1 MYAQLA
7 RKALGLTWPILLP
20 LAAAGV
26 LLHWGGVP
34 PGGLSTVLPRLALA
48 LAIALA
54 WRFNRSRIVFA
65 AVAVWAAGEAVL
77 TLPPGTARAAVT
89 VCLPLTLLVF
99 ALVQERGLT
108 TPIGWARW
116 AFLGVQV
123 LGVLSLRQ
131 AENAALGRWLGE
143 PVFALPWFLHPGLAK
158 PGILAFLLVL
168 LVLGWRMSTSR
179 SAIDTGLFGAL
190 VGGAFVLHTPGGD
203 AERLVYLGAVGV
215 ILLITM
221 VEASYTLAYRDELTG
236 LPGRRALNET
246 LQQLG
251 GTYTLAMADV
261 DHFKKFNDSYGHD
274 AGDQCL
280 RYVAAH
286 LAAVG
291 GGGARLPLRRRRVH
305 DPLPGED
312 RRRGART
319 PRGPAGRHRGREV
332 CDSGARPAEEATR
345 ETEEAGPHQV
355 GLRDGQSR
363 GVRARPRLGR
373 PARRPRGDG
382 EGRQAPLQEQEG
394 RPQPRHGQGLLTR
407 PPLPGMLVECARPLR
422 TLLSFRF
429 LR

>member
-291 GGGARLPLRRRRVH
+291 GGGRAFRYGGEEFTILFPGKTVDEALEHLEALRAGIADAKFAIRAQGRPKKRPEKPKKPGPIKSVSVTVSLGACER
-305 DPLPGED
+305 DP
-312 RRRGART
+312 
-319 PRGPAGRHRGREV
+319 
-332 CDSGARPAEEATR
+332 DSDD
-345 ETEEAGPHQV
+345 
-355 GLRDGQSR
+355 LRDAHA
-363 GVRARPRLGR
+363 VMEKADKRLYKSKKDGR
-373 PARRPRGDG
+373 NRVTAKG
-382 EGRQAPLQEQEG
+382 
-394 RPQPRHGQGLLTR
+394 
-407 PPLPGMLVECARPLR
+407 C
-422 TLLSFRF
+422 
-429 LR
+429 

>member
-7 RKALGLTWPILLP
+7 RKALGLTWPIVLP

-34 PGGLSTVLPRLALA
+34 AGGLSTVLPRLALA

-65 AVAVWAAGEAVL
+65 AVSVWAGGEAVL
-77 TLPPGTARAAVT
+77 ALPPGTARAAVT

-116 AFLGVQV
+116 AFVGVQV

-143 PVFALPWFLHPGLAK
+143 PLFALPWFLHPGLTK

-168 LVLGWRMSTSR
+168 FVLGWRMATSR

-190 VGGAFVLHTPGGD
+190 VGGAFVLHTPGGE
-203 AERLVYLGAVGV
+203 AERLVYLGAVGI

-291 GGGARLPLRRRRVH
+291 GGGRAFRYGGEEFTILFPGKTVDEAQEHLEALRAGIADAKFAIRAQGRPKKR
-305 DPLPGED
+305 PEKPKKPGPIKSVSVTVSL
-312 RRRGART
+312 GACERDL
-319 PRGPAGRHRGREV
+319 
-332 CDSGARPAEEATR
+332 DSDD
-345 ETEEAGPHQV
+345 
-355 GLRDGQSR
+355 LRDAHA
-363 GVRARPRLGR
+363 VMEKADKRLYKSKKDGR
-373 PARRPRGDG
+373 NRVTAKG
-382 EGRQAPLQEQEG
+382 
-394 RPQPRHGQGLLTR
+394 
-407 PPLPGMLVECARPLR
+407 C
-422 TLLSFRF
+422 
-429 LR
+429 

>member
-7 RKALGLTWPILLP
+7 RKTLGLTWPVLLP
-20 LAAAGV
+20 LVSAG
-26 LLHWGGVP
+26 LLLRWGGVP
-34 PGGLSTVLPRLALA
+34 AGTLATVLPRLALA

-77 TLPPGTARAAVT
+77 ALPAGTARAAVT
-89 VCLPLTLLVF
+89 VCLPLSLLVF
-99 ALVQERGLT
+99 GLVQERGLT

-116 AFLGVQV
+116 GFLGVQV

-131 AENAALGRWLGE
+131 ADNAALGRWLGE
-143 PVFALPWFLHPGLAK
+143 PVFALPWFLHAGLAK
-158 PGILAFLLVL
+158 PGILAFLFVL
-168 LVLGWRMSTSR
+168 GVLGWRMATSR

-190 VGGAFVLHTPGGD
+190 VGGAFVMHTPGGE

-215 ILLITM
+215 ILLLAM

-251 GTYTLAMADV
+251 GTYTLAMVDV

-291 GGGARLPLRRRRVH
+291 GGGRSFRYGGEEFTVLFPGKGVDEALEHLEALRAGIADAKFAIRAQGRPKKRPEKPKKPGPIKSVSVTVSLGACER
-305 DPLPGED
+305 DPESD
-312 RRRGART
+312 
-319 PRGPAGRHRGREV
+319 E
-332 CDSGARPAEEATR
+332 
-345 ETEEAGPHQV
+345 
-355 GLRDGQSR
+355 LRDPHA
-363 GVRARPRLGR
+363 VMEKADKRLYKSKKDGR
-373 PARRPRGDG
+373 NRVTAKG
-382 EGRQAPLQEQEG
+382 
-394 RPQPRHGQGLLTR
+394 
-407 PPLPGMLVECARPLR
+407 C
-422 TLLSFRF
+422 
-429 LR
+429 